1 MLAGLSSI
9 IGVIW
14 RDMKSML
21 RLLMLFL
28 RAPDLP
34 MPRRGNTTSRLAV
47 LVALALPATANAAEI
62 TVVPP
67 RENMPAI
74 IAVSGAFEFGDEKRF
89 VDAVLG
95 ISRAIVILNSEGG
108 NLHAALEIGR
118 AIRLKGFE
126 TIVGDNVIC
135 ASGCALVWLAGTPR
149 TMAPRAMIGFHAAS
163 DRERNIASSGNALV
177 GSYLNQLGLS
187 SNAVIFITAARPE
200 SMAWLTFDLAN
211 QLGIDIRRF
220 ELAAAPSAPPVARQ
234 PSPTQPP
241 PPATASLRDTVVV
254 FLNRHYQSFNQDSYA
269 VSAYINRTYSDVVTY
284 FGNART
290 RQQIVDENMSF
301 ILRWPSRSYSVRPA
315 QTHVTCTDFPNQCTI
330 NAVVDWTA
338 HSAERRISSTG
349 ASSIEMVIDFSTRT
363 PRIIRERGT
372 VLHRNVSRH

>member
-1 MLAGLSSI
+1 
-9 IGVIW
+9 
-14 RDMKSML
+14 MKSTL
-21 RLLMLFL
+21 RLLVLLL
-28 RAPDLP
+28 RAPDLSR
-34 MPRRGNTTSRLAV
+34 PRHGRTAGSLAV
-47 LVALALPATANAAEI
+47 FVAAALPTVANAAEI

-200 SMAWLTFDLAN
+200 SMSWLTFDLAS

-220 ELAAAPSAPPVARQ
+220 DLTPSTPSPPIARQ
-234 PSPTQPP
+234 PAPTPAP
-241 PPATASLRDTVVV
+241 PPANVSLRDTVVT

-284 FGNART
+284 FGNPRT

-301 ILRWPSRSYSVRPA
+301 ISRWPARSYSVRPA
-315 QTHVTCTDFPNQCTI
+315 QTHVSCTDYPNQCTI

-338 HSAERRISSTG
+338 YSAERKISSTG

-363 PRIIRERGT
+363 PRIVREKGT